1 MRAVPGRVN
10 RYYLPLR
17 GQFCQL
23 ARSLFSSR
31 SGPES
36 PRRGGS
42 SGTFTAL
49 LVAAFHACMPDC
61 LKLDN
66 QRHRKYV
73 KLQALPHS
81 SSLAWLFLPFSSKPI
96 FPICEHRHL
105 HKKNQAYAIRQTVTH
120 LPDWAKPRSPCSQ
133 PDSQQPSGQL
143 TPAVGVKCD
152 RDAPRVRFNSTLFRG
167 GRPN

>member
-66 QRHRKYV
+66 QRHRKY
-73 KLQALPHS
+73 KKTASPPALQLPCLAF
-81 SSLAWLFLPFSSKPI
+81 SSLLFQANLSNLRTSPLTQKKSSLCHPTNRHSPPGLGQTQVPMQPARFSAAKWPI
-96 FPICEHRHL
+96 
-105 HKKNQAYAIRQTVTH
+105 NA
-120 LPDWAKPRSPCSQ
+120 
-133 PDSQQPSGQL
+133 
-143 TPAVGVKCD
+143 
-152 RDAPRVRFNSTLFRG
+152 G
-167 GRPN
+167 GRRKM